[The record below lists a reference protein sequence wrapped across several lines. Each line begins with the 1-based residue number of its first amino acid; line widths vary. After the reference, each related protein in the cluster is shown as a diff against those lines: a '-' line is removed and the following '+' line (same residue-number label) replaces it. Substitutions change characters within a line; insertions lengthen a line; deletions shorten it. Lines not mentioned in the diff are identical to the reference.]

1 VVVDNKPG
9 AGGNIGADNVAKSPP
24 DGYSL
29 VMGTVGTHSINGA
42 LYSKM
47 PYDMVKDFTPVAHVA
62 SAPNLLVV
70 TNDLPVKN
78 VAELI
83 TYLKANPNKLSF
95 GSPGIGTS
103 VHVSGELFKSLTGTS
118 MQHVPYK
125 GRQFAIPDLVGGQI
139 QVMFDNMP
147 SALPMA
153 KEGKI
158 RALAQ
163 TTAKRSPA
171 APDVPTVAETVPGF
185 EATTWFAVFAP
196 AGTPATSWPGQRR
209 DQARLF
215 AARGAGQAQDPGPGA
230 VDLHARG
237 AGPLPGRRD
246 HQVGQGGEGL
256 GREGGLTSPPTTSHH
271 TLKDSS
277 VFGPKVLDSAT
288 SQASRPR
295 AISTRPMRGVLL
307 RASKVYQR
315 SPSQASN
322 QPRSPSCPRAAACRS
337 RPGSRCSSAPGCS
350 CSGTARWPG
359 GRSRGTRPGLPGRP
373 PRPCACGAR
382 VHSRSDVLVHE
393 VADGLHA
400 GPAGGAHCRSAAR
413 RSPLSRSVSQ

>member
-1 VVVDNKPG
+1 MRMFSRSTTRDLLGIACAGLLAAAAPSGAFAQGFPNKPLRMVVTFPAGGAPDILARLFADKAQLGQPVVIDNKPG
-9 AGGNIGADNVAKSPP
+9 AGGNLGAADVATAPA
-24 DGYSL
+24 DGHTL

-47 PYDMVKDFTPVAHVA
+47 PYDMVRDFAPVAHVA

-70 TNDLPVKN
+70 NNDLPVKT

-83 TYLKANPNKLSF
+83 TYLKANPDKLSF

-103 VHVSGELFKSLTGTS
+103 VHISGELFKSLTGTK

-163 TTAKRSPA
+163 TTAKRSAA

-196 AGTPATSWPGQRR
+196 AGTPREVV
-209 DQARLF
+209 ARVNAEMKRVF
-215 AARGAGQAQDPGPGA
+215 A
-230 VDLHARG
+230 
-237 AGPLPGRRD
+237 LPD
-246 HQVGQGGEGL
+246 
-256 GREGGLTSPPTTSHH
+256 
-271 TLKDSS
+271 
-277 VFGPKVLDSAT
+277 VLDKLKALGLET
-288 SQASRPR
+288 W
-295 AISTRPMRGVLL
+295 ISTPDELARFQ
-307 RASKVYQR
+307 ADEITKWSKVVKE
-315 SPSQASN
+315 S
-322 QPRSPSCPRAAACRS
+322 
-337 RPGSRCSSAPGCS
+337 
-350 CSGTARWPG
+350 
-359 GRSRGTRPGLPGRP
+359 
-373 PRPCACGAR
+373 GAR
-382 VHSRSDVLVHE
+382 
-393 VADGLHA
+393 AD
-400 GPAGGAHCRSAAR
+400 
-413 RSPLSRSVSQ
+413 

>member
-1 VVVDNKPG
+1 MNTFKSMLLATALAALSATAGAQGFPTKPIRLVVTFPAGGAPDILARLFADKAQFGQPVVVDNKPG
-9 AGGNIGADNVAKSPP
+9 AGGNIGADMVAKAPA
-24 DGYSL
+24 DGYTL

-47 PYDMVKDFTPVAHVA
+47 SYDMVKDFTPVAHVA

-70 TNDLPVKN
+70 NNDLPVKN

-83 TYLKANPNKLSF
+83 TYMKANPNKLSF

-103 VHVSGELFKSLTGTS
+103 VHVSGELFKSLTGTT

-196 AGTPATSWPGQRR
+196 AGTPKDVVARVNAEMQRV
-209 DQARLF
+209 F
-215 AARGAGQAQDPGPGA
+215 K
-230 VDLHARG
+230 
-237 AGPLPGRRD
+237 LPD
-246 HQVGQGGEGL
+246 VADKLKTLGL
-256 GREGGLTSPPTTSHH
+256 EPW
-271 TLKDSS
+271 
-277 VFGPKVLDSAT
+277 
-288 SQASRPR
+288 
-295 AISTRPMRGVLL
+295 ISTPEELGKYQAAEIVKW
-307 RASKVYQR
+307 AKVVKE
-315 SPSQASN
+315 
-322 QPRSPSCPRAAACRS
+322 
-337 RPGSRCSSAPGCS
+337 
-350 CSGTARWPG
+350 SGAK
-359 GRSRGTRPGLPGRP
+359 
-373 PRPCACGAR
+373 
-382 VHSRSDVLVHE
+382 
-393 VADGLHA
+393 AD
-400 GPAGGAHCRSAAR
+400 
-413 RSPLSRSVSQ
+413 